1 MCASH
6 LQRAHLEELI
16 RCDEWDRILRIAEHA
31 KVKPNAGRDPG
42 RVGAEL

>member
-6 LQRAHLEELI
+6 QQRAHLEELI
-16 RCDEWDRILRIAEHA
+16 RRDEWDRFLRIAEHA
-31 KVKPNAGRDPG
+31 KVKPNTGRDRG